1 MTLLEKFYAR
11 EDFCGRYFRIKEVQ
25 YDQLVRGEFLRKTH
39 YFNVVYVYFSEQ
51 ISNDV
56 FRGEIIVKTV
66 VRSFELFNIN
76 PVKIEIC
83 GDVVNDELE
92 LSITKDGDGLLL
104 DFEHHGIMNTMVDN
118 RAVDIFSYI
127 IDANGE
133 ETLWKN

>member
-1 MTLLEKFYAR
+1 M
-11 EDFCGRYFRIKEVQ
+11 
-25 YDQLVRGEFLRKTH
+25 
-39 YFNVVYVYFSEQ
+39 YFSEQ